1 MMGNTV
7 TIIKKLKKIQPKLNE
22 NSPILT
28 KIINKGTGAGGA
40 NTNKNGLPYEKLTDL
55 QDKYKYYDLKNNEV
69 IFEGYDRKFIKTS
82 KSVLH
87 KYMKQIGQMNQDILS
102 APGCKAPDEA
112 YIDIENKIAYIIEKK
127 FQQTSGS
134 VDEKLQTGR
143 FKKSHY
149 KTLFPEFTIY
159 YIYCLSDWFKKE
171 DYESTRNYLKEDG
184 IPIFWG
190 SSDTYKQEI
199 IEFIHNSL

>member
-1 MMGNTV
+1 MMGEYV
-7 TIIKKLKKIQPKLNE
+7 TIIKNLKKIPQKLEE
-22 NSPILT
+22 NLPILT

-82 KSVLH
+82 KGVLH
-87 KYMKQIGQMNQDILS
+87 KYMKQIGQMNQDILP
-102 APGCKAPDEA
+102 APGCKEPDEA
-112 YIDIENKIAYIIEKK
+112 YIDLENKIAYIIEKK

-143 FKKSHY
+143 FKKLQY
-149 KTLFPEFTIY
+149 KTLFSEFTIY

-171 DYESTRNYLKEDG
+171 DYKSTINYLKEDG

-190 SSDTYKQEI
+190 SSETYKEEI